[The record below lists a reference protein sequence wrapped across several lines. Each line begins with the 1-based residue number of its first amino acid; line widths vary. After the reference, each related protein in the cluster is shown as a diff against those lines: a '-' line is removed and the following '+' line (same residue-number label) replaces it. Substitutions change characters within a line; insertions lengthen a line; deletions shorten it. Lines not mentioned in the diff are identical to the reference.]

1 MAESVRVGMIGMD
14 TSHCGAFASIF
25 HEKLPELN
33 VRVVAAYPSFSPD
46 LKSSFE
52 RVEGYRKELAQK
64 HDVKMTDSIEAM
76 LDMVDAVMILS
87 VDGRRHLPELRAVAH
102 TGKPVFVDKPFAA
115 SLADAR
121 EMVRLIRRYELPCWS
136 SSSLRYDSGFAELV
150 ANPDKYGR
158 IIGCD
163 VHSPAHL
170 EPTNPGL
177 FWYGIHGV
185 EILYTIMGPG
195 CRSVSCT
202 STPEADVVIG
212 AWSENRLG
220 TLRGI
225 RAGQPGYGATVLS
238 EKQPVTSFTAKGD
251 YYPALCREI
260 ATFFRTR
267 KAPVPIEVTLEIC
280 AFIDAAMRSAAVD
293 ADDIPVELF
302 PAGASGPA

>member
-1 MAESVRVGMIGMD
+1 MAETVHVGMIGMD

-25 HEKLPELN
+25 HEQLADLN

-46 LKSSFE
+46 LKSSVD
-52 RVEGYRKELAQK
+52 RVDEFRKNLADK
-64 HDVKMTDSIEAM
+64 HGVRMTDSIEA
-76 LDMVDAVMILS
+76 LLGMVDAVMIES
-87 VDGRRHLPELRAVAH
+87 VDGRRHLAELRAVAH
-102 TGKPVFVDKPFAA
+102 AGKPVFVDKPFAA
-115 SLADAR
+115 GLADAR
-121 EMVRLIRRYELPCWS
+121 EMVHLIRRYDLPCWS
-136 SSSLRYDSGFAELV
+136 SSSLRFDSGFSDVVEH
-150 ANPDKYGR
+150 PDKYGR

-225 RAGQPGYGATVLS
+225 RAGKPGYGATLLS
-238 EKQPVTSFTAKGD
+238 EKQPVTTLTARGD

-260 ATFFRTR
+260 AAFFRTR

-280 AFIDAAMRSAAVD
+280 AFIDAAMRSAAVE
-293 ADDIPVELF
+293 ADDIPVEPF
-302 PAGASGPA
+302 PAGASSPA